1 CFAFALALNM
11 RGIQQAKER
20 NALAFINQLRENKH
34 IQERMNK
41 ELDQKVEEKTTEL
54 IEVYSEIE
62 KQREREMK
70 LEFSQKIKEL
80 ETIAL
85 RSQMNPHFLFNSLS
99 AIKLLVMTH
108 QIDKATHY
116 LDKFS
121 RLLRNVLENSRKKT
135 VSVTDELNMIELYL
149 AMEKE
154 RLGESYKFIIES
166 DSKLALSKYR
176 IPSMLLQPLAENA
189 IWHGLGPSLK
199 ESKTLL
205 IRFKIEGNL
214 QIIIEDNGIG
224 RSNRNT

>member
-1 CFAFALALNM
+1 
-11 RGIQQAKER
+11 
-20 NALAFINQLRENKH
+20 
-34 IQERMNK
+34 
-41 ELDQKVEEKTTEL
+41 
-54 IEVYSEIE
+54 
-62 KQREREMK
+62 
-70 LEFSQKIKEL
+70 
-80 ETIAL
+80 
-85 RSQMNPHFLFNSLS
+85 
-99 AIKLLVMTH
+99 
-108 QIDKATHY
+108 
-116 LDKFS
+116 
-121 RLLRNVLENSRKKT
+121 SRKKT

-224 RSNRNT
+224 RSNRNTLKVNNSIPHQPLGLQLTKDRIALFNRVNSPQIKFEIIDLKQNDKPAGTRVQLTYYESDK